1 MLFSSVR
8 SGFLLGII
16 NLHKPTGK
24 TSHDMVSLVRRTLG
38 LKRVGHTGTLDPEAS
53 GVLPVLVGKA
63 TGLSEMLTEKTK
75 GYTARVR
82 LGIATD
88 TYDLAG
94 VITGRSDVIPAEE
107 EIKAAAKAFI
117 GRISQLPPMYSAIKQ
132 NGKKLYEL
140 ARQGIEVER
149 EAREVEIYDLRC
161 YDFSGDEFS
170 LDVTCSKGTY
180 IRSLC
185 YDLGRALGTYATMA
199 SLVRTKSGI
208 FTLENAITPEELV
221 EKVESGGPEA
231 VLLPPEV
238 VLEGFP
244 AIDVPS
250 EMAARVKNGL
260 RYRTGQ
266 LGIPDAKEGERYR
279 LYENGNLF
287 CLSKVVP
294 GEGSLVL
301 ANEVGFY

>member
-1 MLFSSVR
+1 M
-8 SGFLLGII
+8 LGII

-53 GVLPVLVGKA
+53 GVLPILVGKA
-63 TGLSEMLTEKTK
+63 TGLSELLTEKTK

-88 TYDLAG
+88 TYDRAG
-94 VITGRSDVIPAEE
+94 TVTERSDVIPSEE
-107 EIKAAAKAFI
+107 EIKAVAKTFI
-117 GRISQLPPMYSAIKQ
+117 GKISQLPPMYSAIKKD
-132 NGKKLYEL
+132 GKKLYEL
-140 ARQGIEVER
+140 ARQGITIER
-149 EAREVEIYDLRC
+149 EARCVEIYDLRC
-161 YDFSGDEFS
+161 YDFSENEFS

-185 YDLGRALGTYATMA
+185 YDLGRALGTCATMV
-199 SLVRTKSGI
+199 SLLRTQSGL
-208 FTLENAITPEELV
+208 FTLENAVTPETLIAAV
-221 EKVESGGPEA
+221 EQGKIDT

-238 VLEGFP
+238 VLSEYP
-244 AIDVPS
+244 AISVPPQ
-250 EMAARVKNGL
+250 MAARVKNGL
-260 RYRTGQ
+260 RYRTEQ
-266 LGIPDAKEGERYR
+266 LGVPKAKEGELYR

>member
-1 MLFSSVR
+1 M
-8 SGFLLGII
+8 LGII

-53 GVLPVLVGKA
+53 GVLPILVGKA
-63 TGLSEMLTEKTK
+63 TGLSELLTEKTK

-94 VITGRSDVIPAEE
+94 TVTETSDVIPTEAE
-107 EIKAAAKAFI
+107 IRAAAKAFI
-117 GRISQLPPMYSAIKQ
+117 GKISQLPPMYSAIKKD
-132 NGKKLYEL
+132 GKKLYEL
-140 ARQGIEVER
+140 ARQGIEIER
-149 EAREVEIYDLRC
+149 EAREVEIYDLRL
-161 YDFSGDEFS
+161 YDFSFNEFS

-208 FTLENAITPEELV
+208 FTLENAVTPEEFVAAV
-221 EKVESGGPEA
+221 EAGERDK

-238 VLEGFP
+238 VLSDFP
-244 AIDVPS
+244 AIDVVP

-260 RYRTGQ
+260 RYRTEQ
-266 LGIPDAKEGERYR
+266 LGVPDAKEGALYR

-287 CLSKVVP
+287 CLSKVVQ